1 MPIQVTCPSC
11 KTGFR
16 VSDQFAGKEGPCPKC
31 KAKIRIPKAEPATA
45 GTNAP
50 ATGKATAPGEAAAT
64 GKKPAPAPVE
74 VKIHEPETVGPKTST
89 GRPVVKPLTRRETR
103 FQWVPAL
110 MVGGAT
116 LLAFAI
122 AWLLRRPLQGQ
133 VPARGLGLVLVS
145 WPLVVG
151 GYWFLRNDELEAYR
165 GRALWL
171 RATICALVYALLWGG
186 YHFLPADATSAVY
199 NWILIAPPFLLVGAG
214 AAFATLD
221 LEVENAFFH
230 YCFYVLVTLAL
241 GYVAGLAMPWQTPPR
256 TRPVPAPRAA
266 PPATTPQETPSA
278 APQAAARRL
287 PIAEPRQPPFLPASA
302 SRLGNRLQVVARPD
316 RIVGRA
322 DFQFR
327 VGVEMVRPLLL
338 VANRPRVEYLILQL
352 ALPDAATA
360 GAREHGGKQQPM

>member
-31 KAKIRIPKAEPATA
+31 KAKIRIPKAEPAKA
-45 GTNAP
+45 GANAP
-50 ATGKATAPGEAAAT
+50 AGNAPAPGEAPAA
-64 GKKPAPAPVE
+64 GKKAPPPPVE

-110 MVGGAT
+110 MVGGGT
-116 LLAFAI
+116 LLAFAV

-133 VPARGLGLVLVS
+133 VPARALGLLLVS

-171 RATICALVYALLWGG
+171 RSAICALVYALLWGG

-241 GYVAGLAMPWQTPPR
+241 GYVAGLPMPWQTPPR
-256 TRPVPAPRAA
+256 TRPTPAPRAA
-266 PPATTPQETPSA
+266 PQATPPAT
-278 APQAAARRL
+278 APQAAVRGLPIPEPRL
-287 PIAEPRQPPFLPASA
+287 PPLRPATA
-302 SRLGNRLQVVARPD
+302 GRFGNRLQVVARPD
-316 RIVGRA
+316 GVVGRA
-322 DFQFR
+322 DFQFGI
-327 VGVEMVRPLLL
+327 GVEVVGPLLL
-338 VANRPRVEYLILQL
+338 VANRSGVEHLVAQL

-360 GAREHGGKQQPM
+360 GACEHGGKQQPM